1 MPKKKLSCAQ
11 PLEWPFE
18 LGFTEQ
24 ILKILEDNSEHFRAF
39 WQTLFERERAK
50 ESPEIYFRA
59 KSFRTIF
66 EKRAPVYSLDAPLL
80 GMAKSIYYQGVSYK
94 TFLNYFGWFSSS
106 GPRGLGQSV
115 KYYGL

>member
-1 MPKKKLSCAQ
+1 MPGKKLSCAQ

-39 WQTLFERERAK
+39 WETLFERERVK

-59 KSFRTIF
+59 KSFRAIF
-66 EKRAPVYSLDAPLL
+66 EKLAPVYSLEAQLL
-80 GMAKSIYYQGVSYK
+80 GMAKSIYYVNWRTKGFVEDIIKRLQIDF
-94 TFLNYFGWFSSS
+94 TEISS
-106 GPRGLGQSV
+106 LW
-115 KYYGL
+115 